1 MARVVVTQP
10 FAGEFFGGREQFDL
24 PATTLFE
31 MVRLLD
37 AAAPGFAESAEVR
50 AAFAVDGAMTP
61 DWSTALGTGSEVL
74 VIARIAGG

>member
-10 FAGEFFGGREQFDL
+10 LAGEFFAGREEFQL
-24 PATTLFE
+24 AAATLFDA
-31 MVRLLD
+31 VRLLD
-37 AAAPGFAESAEVR
+37 SEAPGFAEAAEMR

-61 DWSTALGTGSEVL
+61 DWSTPVGPDAQIL